1 MEREQGSAEF
11 NQAQGDSSST
21 SVTRASSSDS
31 SQERATKDYERTEFC
46 HIQLDATLADYLRKL
61 GGGEVS
67 EGVAIAGRLHQA
79 MHRADK

>member
-1 MEREQGSAEF
+1 MERVRGSAEF
-11 NQAQGDSSST
+11 NQARGESSSA
-21 SVTRASSSDS
+21 SDPQASSSGS

-46 HIQLDATLADYLRKL
+46 HIQLDATLVDYLRKL

-67 EGVAIAGRLHQA
+67 KGVAIAGRLHQA

>member
-11 NQAQGDSSST
+11 NQAQGESSSA
-21 SVTRASSSDS
+21 SVTQASSSGS

-46 HIQLDATLADYLRKL
+46 HIQLDATLVDYLRKL

-67 EGVAIAGRLHQA
+67 KGVAIAGRLHQA